1 MEGSNSK
8 IKSDHLEDVPSKKFK
23 FSDDE
28 LPQKRTVATMCGA
41 WRPEEEDGGFILVF
55 KTRKPCLS
63 PDPERECDYPENI
76 EDFWEATFQSDV
88 DNQLTM
94 DKWLIKRTST
104 DAGSGSPNKASQIKR
119 IKHVVLDSSV
129 ASDST
134 MTTTVTSNISRET
147 NATTSSTSSVIT
159 IDESRETSSSTTIT
173 ISHKSDDCSST
184 ATSTLHIYTESDAS
198 TSTKQ
203 ATATSETS
211 GKRQRIF
218 KESYIQFGFK
228 CTVLN
233 FE

>member
-1 MEGSNSK
+1 
-8 IKSDHLEDVPSKKFK
+8 
-23 FSDDE
+23 
-28 LPQKRTVATMCGA
+28 
-41 WRPEEEDGGFILVF
+41 
-55 KTRKPCLS
+55 
-63 PDPERECDYPENI
+63 
-76 EDFWEATFQSDV
+76 
-88 DNQLTM
+88 M

-104 DAGSGSPNKASQIKR
+104 DAGGGSPNNASQIKR

-129 ASDST
+129 VSDSI

-173 ISHKSDDCSST
+173 ISHNSDGCSST
-184 ATSTLHIYTESDAS
+184 STSTLHIDTESDAS

-203 ATATSETS
+203 ATATSETT

-233 FE
+233 FEQRPQCVVCSEV

>member
-1 MEGSNSK
+1 
-8 IKSDHLEDVPSKKFK
+8 
-23 FSDDE
+23 
-28 LPQKRTVATMCGA
+28 
-41 WRPEEEDGGFILVF
+41 
-55 KTRKPCLS
+55 
-63 PDPERECDYPENI
+63 
-76 EDFWEATFQSDV
+76 
-88 DNQLTM
+88 M

-104 DAGSGSPNKASQIKR
+104 DAGGGSPNNASQIKR
-119 IKHVVLDSSV
+119 IKHLVLDSSV

-147 NATTSSTSSVIT
+147 NATTSSASSVIT

-173 ISHKSDDCSST
+173 ISHNSDDCSST
-184 ATSTLHIYTESDAS
+184 ATSTLHIDTESDAS

-203 ATATSETS
+203 ATATSETT

-233 FE
+233 FEQRPQCVFCSEVLANESMKPAKLKRHLETKHPQLKNKDESYSKRLAIKLVTAG